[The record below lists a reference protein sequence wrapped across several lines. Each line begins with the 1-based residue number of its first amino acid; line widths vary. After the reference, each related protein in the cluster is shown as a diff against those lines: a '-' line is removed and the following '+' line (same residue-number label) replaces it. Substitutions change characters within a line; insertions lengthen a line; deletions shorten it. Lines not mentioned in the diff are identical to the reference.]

1 MFVVYDLEVSYE
13 PSDTSVTIYGV
24 YEDEDAA
31 EKEAE
36 WLGCKVWEADYYPNT
51 NKQKEK

>member
-13 PSDTSVTIYGV
+13 ISDTSVTIYGV
-24 YEDEDAA
+24 YQDKAEA

-36 WLGCKVWEADYYPNT
+36 RLGCEVWETDYYP
-51 NKQKEK
+51 KQN

>member
-24 YEDEDAA
+24 YEDGD
-31 EKEAE
+31 EAE
-36 WLGCKVWEADYYPNT
+36 YEAKRIGCKIWEADYYP
-51 NKQKEK
+51 K